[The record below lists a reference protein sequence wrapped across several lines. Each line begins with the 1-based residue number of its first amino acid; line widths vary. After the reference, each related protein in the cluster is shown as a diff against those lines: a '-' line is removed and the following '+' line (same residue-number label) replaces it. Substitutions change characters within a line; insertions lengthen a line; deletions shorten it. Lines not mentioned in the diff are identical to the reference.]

1 MEREHGDPLCQT
13 EAQPRAR
20 LCRGDLASRAP
31 TVTRPRAQTQL
42 RSGLDGPNTC
52 TRMHTH
58 LHVCAH
64 ARTYAHVHTHIH
76 VHTPMHVYTNCD
88 VHGHTCT
95 QLCTHAYLLCD
106 ALLHVCVQTRAH
118 PPTNTHA
125 YTCMWCAHRCVRAYV
140 HRCAHTH
147 ACVTTHALGA
157 QQKMLPA

>member
-20 LCRGDLASRAP
+20 LCRGDLASHAP

-42 RSGLDGPNTC
+42 RSGLEGPNTC

-64 ARTYAHVHTHIH
+64 ARTYAHVHTHIR

-88 VHGHTCT
+88 VHSHTCT
-95 QLCTHAYLLCD
+95 QLCTHTHMHTYCAMHSCMRACKHVHVRTHPHIHRHIHACGVHID
-106 ALLHVCVQTRAH
+106 ACV
-118 PPTNTHA
+118 PTYTDVHTH
-125 YTCMWCAHRCVRAYV
+125 VRA
-140 HRCAHTH
+140 
-147 ACVTTHALGA
+147 
-157 QQKMLPA
+157 